1 MPHRRALLF
10 SIFLAALAALPARA
24 LELVMVEQPGCH
36 YCIEWKDTI
45 GPIYPKTAE
54 GNFAPLRMV
63 QIKEMDETDIALT
76 GGRVVFT
83 PTFLLVENGKE
94 IDRLEGYP
102 GEDFFWPLLERML
115 TRNTDFTSPEVT
127 N

>member
-1 MPHRRALLF
+1 MPRIPALF
-10 SIFLAALAALPARA
+10 VSLALGVLAALPARA
-24 LELVMVEQPGCH
+24 VELLMVEQPGCH
-36 YCIEWKDTI
+36 YCIEWTETI

-54 GNFAPLRMV
+54 GQFAPLRM
-63 QIKEMDETDIALT
+63 IDIRQVGKT
-76 GGRVVFT
+76 GLDLNGGVIFT
-83 PTFLLVENGKE
+83 PTFILLDDGQE

-115 TRNTDFTSPEVT
+115 IRNTDFAAPATA

>member
-1 MPHRRALLF
+1 MPRITALLF
-10 SIFLAALAALPARA
+10 SLALGALATLPARA
-24 LELVMVEQPGCH
+24 TELLMVEQPGCH
-36 YCIEWKDTI
+36 YCIEWKETI

-54 GNFAPLRMV
+54 GTFAPLRM
-63 QIKEMDETDIALT
+63 IDIRQTKSVDLDLN
-76 GGRVVFT
+76 GPVIFT
-83 PTFLLVENGKE
+83 PTFILLDDGQE

-115 TRNTDFTSPEVT
+115 TRHTDFSAHAAQ